1 MTALLV
7 SSFALGLATSVHC
20 ILMCGPMVLT
30 YAVRC
35 EDDGWR
41 AKVAP
46 NLVYQVAKIFSYAT
60 VGVLLGVIGSAFNV
74 DGLRPWIMVAAGL
87 FMIVLGLGM
96 TGRVPWAAR
105 LAPRPPR
112 FLVRALSRLRRKA
125 KSDAEEGTDTLAVPA
140 AFGLLTGLMP
150 CAPLQAA
157 QLVAASSGSALSGG
171 LVMLAFGVGTAPL
184 MLLFG
189 TASSLV
195 PKTWKARMNL
205 VLAAV
210 VIFSGLIFLNR
221 AALLTDFPLS
231 TRSMARALSGDGQT
245 VGELDFTVAAD
256 GVAEVPLVIQE
267 VRYFPESVVIP
278 ADRPVRLIV
287 DRREDSACSD
297 RLVIPRLGVDVALAP
312 NGVTQVQL
320 PPAIE
325 GTYPMTC
332 GMGMMSGE
340 IVARTP

>member
-20 ILMCGPMVLT
+20 ISMCGPMVLT

-35 EDDGWR
+35 DEDGWR

-46 NLVYQVAKIFSYAT
+46 NLVYQTAKIFSYAT
-60 VGVLLGVIGSAFNV
+60 VGLALGAIGSAFNV
-74 DGLRPWIMVAAGL
+74 DGLRPWVMVAAGL

-105 LAPRPPR
+105 LSPRPPR
-112 FLVRALSRLRRKA
+112 FLVRALSGLRRRA
-125 KSDAEEGTDTLAVPA
+125 KSDAEEGTDSLAVPA

-157 QLVAASSGSALSGG
+157 QLVAASSGSAVSGA

-205 VLAAV
+205 ALAV
-210 VIFSGLIFLNR
+210 VVILSGLIFLNR
-221 AALLTDFPLS
+221 AALLTGFPIS
-231 TRSMARALSGDGQT
+231 TKTVARALSGGGGLA
-245 VGELDFTVAAD
+245 GELDFTVAPD
-256 GVAEVPLVIQE
+256 GIAEVPLVIQD
-267 VRYFPESVVIP
+267 VQYFPQSVVIP
-278 ADRPVRLIV
+278 AGRPVRLMV
-287 DRREDSACSD
+287 DRRENAPCSD
-297 RLVIPRLGVDVALAP
+297 RLVIPAMGVDAALAP
-312 NGVTQVQL
+312 NNLTAVLL
-320 PPAIE
+320 PASEE
-325 GTYPMTC
+325 GTYQMTC